1 MRPTLLPSLIPTVP
15 AMDQLW
21 IPVTLAAAL
30 AQTGRNA
37 AQRGLTERL
46 GTLGATNVR
55 FLFGLPFAALFL
67 ALALGL
73 SGAPLPGLTPRA
85 FGFAAL
91 GALAQIAATA
101 LMLQAMRTQGFG
113 LVTAWLKVE
122 PVLVAL
128 VGWAVLG
135 EALTLPMLAAIAV
148 AVAGVLVMTL
158 KPGQGRAMLSG
169 LGPAMLGLTA
179 GLAFGV
185 SAIGFRGAITALP
198 EGTFLIR
205 ALTILALTLALQTL
219 ALGLWLGLRDRAA
232 LTGSFR
238 AITPSLAAGFLGALA
253 SAFWFTG
260 FALTTAANVR
270 TLALVEV
277 VLALIVARVAF
288 GQRTSAR
295 QLTGIAILLLGVVLL
310 LRESAP

>member
-1 MRPTLLPSLIPTVP
+1 MTH
-15 AMDQLW
+15 LW
-21 IPVTLAAAL
+21 IFVTLAAAL

-55 FLFGLPFAALFL
+55 FLYGLPFACVFL
-67 ALALGL
+67 ALALWT
-73 SGAPLPGLTPRA
+73 SGSALPTLTPRA
-85 FGFAAL
+85 VTFTAL
-91 GALAQIAATA
+91 GALAQIGATA

-113 LVTAWLKVE
+113 IVTAWLKIE

-128 VGWAVLG
+128 IGWAVLD
-135 EALTLPMLAAIAV
+135 EPLTLAMLAAIAV

-158 KPGQGRAMLSG
+158 KPGQGRAMLAG
-169 LGPAMLGLTA
+169 LGPAALGLLA
-179 GLAFGV
+179 GLAFGL

-205 ALTILALTLALQTL
+205 ALTILALTLALQTV
-219 ALGLWLGLRDRAA
+219 ALGLWLAVKDRPA
-232 LTGSFR
+232 LTGSLR
-238 AITPSLAAGFLGALA
+238 AFTPSLAAGFLGALA

-270 TLALVEV
+270 TLALIEV
-277 VLALIVARVAF
+277 VFALVLARVAF
-288 GQRTSAR
+288 GQRTTRR
-295 QLTGIAILLLGVVLL
+295 QLTGILLLLLGVILL
-310 LRESAP
+310 LRANP

>member
-1 MRPTLLPSLIPTVP
+1 
-15 AMDQLW
+15 MDHLW
-21 IPVTLAAAL
+21 IPVTLAAAI

-37 AQRGLTERL
+37 TQRGLTDRL
-46 GTLGATNVR
+46 GTLGATYVR
-55 FLFGLPFAALFL
+55 FLYGLPFACAFL
-67 ALALGL
+67 ALALWL
-73 SGAPLPGLTPRA
+73 TDAPLPSLTPRA
-85 FGFAAL
+85 ATFTAL

-128 VGWAVLG
+128 IGWAVLD
-135 EALTLPMLAAIAV
+135 EPLTLPMLAAIAL

-158 KPGQGRAMLSG
+158 KPGQGRNLVTD
-169 LGPAMLGLTA
+169 LRPAALGLAA
-179 GLAFGV
+179 GLCFGL

-198 EGTFLIR
+198 EGSFLIR
-205 ALTILALTLALQTL
+205 ALTCLALSLALQTL
-219 ALGLWLGLRDRAA
+219 ALGLWLALRDRAA
-232 LTGSFR
+232 LTGSAKAF
-238 AITPSLAAGFLGALA
+238 APSLAAGFLGALA

-277 VLALIVARVAF
+277 VLALLLARMAF
-288 GQRTSAR
+288 GQRTTPR
-295 QLTGIAILLLGVVLL
+295 QLTGIAILLAGVALL
-310 LRESAP
+310 LRSQP

>member
-1 MRPTLLPSLIPTVP
+1 MVP

-21 IPVTLAAAL
+21 IPVTLAAAV

-55 FLFGLPFAALFL
+55 FLYGLPFALAFL

-73 SGAPLPGLTPRA
+73 TGSSAPTLTPHA
-85 FGFAAL
+85 VAFAAL

-128 VGWAVLG
+128 VGWAILG
-135 EALTLPMLAAIAV
+135 EALTLPMLAAISV

-158 KPGQGRAMLSG
+158 KPGQGSAMLSG
-169 LGPAMLGLTA
+169 LGPAALGLAA
-179 GLAFGV
+179 GLAFGL

-198 EGTFLIR
+198 DGGFLIR
-205 ALTILALTLALQTL
+205 ALTMLALTLALQTF
-219 ALGLWLGLRDRAA
+219 ALGLWLGIRDRAA

-238 AITPSLAAGFLGALA
+238 AIGPSLAAGFLGALA

-277 VLALIVARVAF
+277 LLALLVARFTF
-288 GQRTSAR
+288 GQRTSPR
-295 QLTGIAILLLGVVLL
+295 QLAGMAVLLLGVGLL
-310 LRESAP
+310 LRAG

>member
-1 MRPTLLPSLIPTVP
+1 
-15 AMDQLW
+15 MDHLW

-55 FLFGLPFAALFL
+55 FLFGLPFACAFLGL
-67 ALALGL
+67 ALWL
-73 SGAPLPGLTPRA
+73 SGTPPLPLTPRA
-85 FGFAAL
+85 LGFTAL
-91 GALAQIAATA
+91 GAAAQITATA
-101 LMLQAMRTQGFG
+101 LMLQAMRHRGFG
-113 LVTAWLKVE
+113 IVTAWLKVE

-128 VGWAVLG
+128 TGWAVLD
-135 EALTLPMLAAIAV
+135 EPLTLPMLGAIAV
-148 AVAGVLVMTL
+148 SIGGVLVMTL

-169 LGPAMLGLTA
+169 LGPAALGLAA
-179 GLAFGV
+179 GLCFGL

-205 ALTILALTLALQTL
+205 ALTILALSLALQTA
-219 ALGLWLGLRDRAA
+219 ALGLWLAFRDRPA

-238 AITPSLAAGFLGALA
+238 AFGPSLAAGFLGALA

-277 VLALIVARVAF
+277 IFALLLARIAF
-288 GQRTSAR
+288 GQRTSPR
-295 QLTGIAILLLGVVLL
+295 ELLGLAILLAGVALL
-310 LRESAP
+310 LRSQS

>member
-1 MRPTLLPSLIPTVP
+1 
-15 AMDQLW
+15 MDHLW

-37 AQRGLTERL
+37 TQRGLTERL

-55 FLFGLPFAALFL
+55 FLFGLPFACAFLVL
-67 ALALGL
+67 ALWLTNATI
-73 SGAPLPGLTPRA
+73 PTLTPRA
-85 FGFAAL
+85 LIFTAL
-91 GALAQIAATA
+91 GAAAQIAATA
-101 LMLQAMRTQGFG
+101 LMLQAMRNQGFG

-128 VGWAVLG
+128 IGWAVLG

-148 AVAGVLVMTL
+148 AVGGVLVMTL
-158 KPGQGRAMLSG
+158 KPGQSRSMLSG
-169 LGPAMLGLTA
+169 LAPAALGLAA
-179 GLAFGV
+179 GLAFGL

-198 EGTFLIR
+198 EGSFLIR

-219 ALGLWLGLRDRAA
+219 ALGLWLAVRDRPA
-232 LTGSFR
+232 LTGSLR
-238 AITPSLAAGFLGALA
+238 AFAPSLAAGFLGALA
-253 SAFWFTG
+253 SAGWFTG

-277 VLALIVARVAF
+277 IFALLVARLAF
-288 GQRTSAR
+288 GQRASPR
-295 QLTGIAILLLGVVLL
+295 QLAGIGILLLGVVLL
-310 LRESAP
+310 LRA

>member
-1 MRPTLLPSLIPTVP
+1 
-15 AMDQLW
+15 MDHLW

-37 AQRGLTERL
+37 TQRGLTERL

-55 FLFGLPFAALFL
+55 FLYGLPFACAFL
-67 ALALGL
+67 ALALWATD
-73 SGAPLPGLTPRA
+73 SAPLPLTPRA
-85 FGFAAL
+85 LIFTVFGAA
-91 GALAQIAATA
+91 AQIAATA
-101 LMLQAMRTQGFG
+101 LMLQAMRNQGFG

-128 VGWAVLG
+128 IGWAILG

-148 AVAGVLVMTL
+148 AVGGVLVMTL
-158 KPGQGRAMLSG
+158 KPGQGRTMLSG
-169 LGPAMLGLTA
+169 LAPAALGLAA
-179 GLAFGV
+179 GLAFGL

-198 EGTFLIR
+198 EGSFLIR

-219 ALGLWLGLRDRAA
+219 ALGLWLAVRDRPA
-232 LTGSFR
+232 LTGSLR
-238 AITPSLAAGFLGALA
+238 AFVPSLAAGFLGALA
-253 SAFWFTG
+253 SAGWFTG

-277 VLALIVARVAF
+277 IFALLVARLAF
-288 GQRTSAR
+288 GQRASPR
-295 QLTGIAILLLGVVLL
+295 QLAGIGILILGVVLL
-310 LRESAP
+310 LRA

>member
-1 MRPTLLPSLIPTVP
+1 
-15 AMDQLW
+15 MDHLW

-37 AQRGLTERL
+37 TQRGLTERL

-55 FLFGLPFAALFL
+55 FLFGLPFACAFLVL
-67 ALALGL
+67 ALWLTNATI
-73 SGAPLPGLTPRA
+73 PTLTPRA
-85 FGFAAL
+85 LIFTAL
-91 GALAQIAATA
+91 GAAAQIAATA
-101 LMLQAMRTQGFG
+101 LMLQAMRNQGFG

-128 VGWAVLG
+128 IGWAVLG

-148 AVAGVLVMTL
+148 AVSGVLVMTL
-158 KPGQGRAMLSG
+158 KPGQGRSMLSG
-169 LGPAMLGLTA
+169 LAPAALGLAA
-179 GLAFGV
+179 GLAFGL

-198 EGTFLIR
+198 EGSFLIR

-219 ALGLWLGLRDRAA
+219 ALGLWLAVRDRPA
-232 LTGSFR
+232 LTGSLR
-238 AITPSLAAGFLGALA
+238 AFAPSLAAGFLGALA
-253 SAFWFTG
+253 SAGWFTG

-277 VLALIVARVAF
+277 IFALLVARLAF
-288 GQRTSAR
+288 GQRASPR
-295 QLTGIAILLLGVVLL
+295 QLAGIGILLLGVVLL
-310 LRESAP
+310 LRA

>member
-1 MRPTLLPSLIPTVP
+1 
-15 AMDQLW
+15 MDHLW

-55 FLFGLPFAALFL
+55 FLFGLPFACAFL
-67 ALALGL
+67 ALALWL
-73 SGAPLPGLTPRA
+73 TGANLPQLTPRA
-85 FGFAAL
+85 LTFTAL
-91 GALAQIAATA
+91 GAAAQIAATA

-113 LVTAWLKVE
+113 IVTAWLKIE

-128 VGWAVLG
+128 TGWAVLG

-148 AVAGVLVMTL
+148 SIAGVLVMTL

-169 LGPAMLGLTA
+169 LGPAALGLAA
-179 GLAFGV
+179 GLCFGL

-198 EGTFLIR
+198 EGSFLIR

-219 ALGLWLGLRDRAA
+219 ALGLYLALRDRPA
-232 LTGSFR
+232 LSGSAKAFL
-238 AITPSLAAGFLGALA
+238 PSLAAGFLGALA
-253 SAFWFTG
+253 SAGWFTG

-277 VLALIVARVAF
+277 IFALLLARIAL
-288 GQRTSAR
+288 GQKATPR
-295 QLTGIAILLLGVVLL
+295 QLAGMAVMLAGVGLLLNH
-310 LRESAP
+310 PID

>member
-1 MRPTLLPSLIPTVP
+1 
-15 AMDQLW
+15 MDHLW

-55 FLFGLPFAALFL
+55 FLFGLPFACAFLGL
-67 ALALGL
+67 ALWL
-73 SGAPLPGLTPRA
+73 SGTPPLPLTPRA
-85 FGFAAL
+85 LGFTAL
-91 GALAQIAATA
+91 GAAAQITATA
-101 LMLQAMRTQGFG
+101 LMLQAMRHRGFG
-113 LVTAWLKVE
+113 IVTAWLKVE

-128 VGWAVLG
+128 TGWAVLD
-135 EALTLPMLAAIAV
+135 EPPTLPMLGAIAV
-148 AVAGVLVMTL
+148 SIGGVLVMTL

-169 LGPAMLGLTA
+169 LGPAALGLAA
-179 GLAFGV
+179 GLCFGL

-205 ALTILALTLALQTL
+205 ALTILALSLALQTA
-219 ALGLWLGLRDRAA
+219 ALGLWLAFRDRPA

-238 AITPSLAAGFLGALA
+238 AFGPSLAAGFLGALA

-277 VLALIVARVAF
+277 IFALLLARIAF
-288 GQRTSAR
+288 GQRTSPR
-295 QLTGIAILLLGVVLL
+295 ELLGLAILLAGVALL
-310 LRESAP
+310 LRSQS

>member
-1 MRPTLLPSLIPTVP
+1 MSLWV
-15 AMDQLW
+15 W
-21 IPVTLAAAL
+21 VTLAAAL

-55 FLFGLPFAALFL
+55 FLYGLPFAGLFL
-67 ALALGL
+67 ALALWFTGVP
-73 SGAPLPGLTPRA
+73 APALTPRA
-85 FGFAAL
+85 LGFAAL
-91 GALAQIAATA
+91 GAAAQIAATA

-113 LVTAWLKVE
+113 IVTAWLKVE

-128 VGWAVLG
+128 IGWAVLG

-158 KPGQGRAMLSG
+158 KPGQGRAMLAD
-169 LGPAMLGLTA
+169 LRPASLGLLA
-179 GLAFGV
+179 GLAFGL

-198 EGTFLIR
+198 DGTFLIR
-205 ALTILALTLALQTL
+205 ALTILVLSLALQTL
-219 ALGLWLGLRDRAA
+219 ALGLWLAFRDRAA
-232 LTGSFR
+232 LVGSVR
-238 AITPSLAAGFLGALA
+238 AFTPSLAAGFLGALA
-253 SAFWFTG
+253 SACWFTG

-277 VLALIVARVAF
+277 VFALLLARLAYA
-288 GQRTSAR
+288 QRASPR
-295 QLTGIAILLLGVVLL
+295 QLAGIGILLLGVVLL
-310 LRESAP
+310 LRAT

>member
-1 MRPTLLPSLIPTVP
+1 
-15 AMDQLW
+15 MDQLW
-21 IPVTLAAAL
+21 IPVTLAAAV

-55 FLFGLPFAALFL
+55 FLYGLPFALAFL

-73 SGAPLPGLTPRA
+73 TGSSAPTLTPRA
-85 FGFAAL
+85 VAFAAL

-128 VGWAVLG
+128 VGWAILG

-169 LGPAMLGLTA
+169 LGPAALGLAA
-179 GLAFGV
+179 GLAFGL

-198 EGTFLIR
+198 EGSFLIR
-205 ALTILALTLALQTL
+205 ALTMLALTLALQTF
-219 ALGLWLGLRDRAA
+219 ALGLWLGIRDRAA

-238 AITPSLAAGFLGALA
+238 AIGPSLAAGFLGALA

-277 VLALIVARVAF
+277 LLALLVARFAF
-288 GQRTSAR
+288 GQRTSPR
-295 QLTGIAILLLGVVLL
+295 QLAGMAVLLLGVGLL
-310 LRESAP
+310 LRAG

>member
-1 MRPTLLPSLIPTVP
+1 VTSLWV
-15 AMDQLW
+15 L
-21 IPVTLAAAL
+21 VTLAAAV

-37 AQRGLTERL
+37 AQKGLTDRL

-55 FLFGLPFAALFL
+55 FLYGLPFACAFL
-67 ALALGL
+67 ALALWLAG
-73 SGAPLPGLTPRA
+73 SPLPTLTSRA
-85 FGFAAL
+85 LAFTAF

-113 LVTAWLKVE
+113 IVTAWLKVE

-158 KPGQGRAMLSG
+158 KPGQGRSL
-169 LGPAMLGLTA
+169 LTDLRPATLGLLA
-179 GLAFGV
+179 GLAFGL

-198 EGTFLIR
+198 DGTFLIR
-205 ALTILALTLALQTL
+205 ALTILALTLALQT
-219 ALGLWLGLRDRAA
+219 AVLGLWLAAKDRPA

-238 AITPSLAAGFLGALA
+238 AFAPSLAAGFLGALA
-253 SAFWFTG
+253 SAGWFTA
-260 FALTTAANVR
+260 FALTSAANVR

-277 VLALIVARVAF
+277 VLALLVARFAL
-288 GQRTSAR
+288 GQRTTPR
-295 QLTGIAILLLGVVLL
+295 QLAGIAILLTGVVLL
-310 LRESAP
+310 LRAQP

>member
-1 MRPTLLPSLIPTVP
+1 
-15 AMDQLW
+15 MDHLW

-55 FLFGLPFAALFL
+55 FLFGLPFACAFL
-67 ALALGL
+67 ALALWLTG
-73 SGAPLPGLTPRA
+73 STLPHLTSRA
-85 FGFAAL
+85 LTFTVL
-91 GALAQIAATA
+91 GAAAQIAATA

-113 LVTAWLKVE
+113 IVTAWLKVE

-128 VGWAVLG
+128 TGWAVLG

-148 AVAGVLVMTL
+148 AIAGVLVMTL

-169 LGPAMLGLTA
+169 LGPAALGLAA
-179 GLAFGV
+179 GLCFGL

-198 EGTFLIR
+198 QGDFLIR
-205 ALTILALTLALQTL
+205 ALTILALSLALQTL
-219 ALGLWLGLRDRAA
+219 ALGLWLALRDRPA
-232 LTGSFR
+232 LTGSAR
-238 AITPSLAAGFLGALA
+238 AFVPSLAAGFLGALA

-277 VLALIVARVAF
+277 ILALLLARIAF
-288 GQRTSAR
+288 GQRTSPR
-295 QLTGIAILLLGVVLL
+295 ELLGLAILLTGVALL
-310 LRESAP
+310 LRSQS

>member
-1 MRPTLLPSLIPTVP
+1 MP
-15 AMDQLW
+15 LW
-21 IPVTLAAAL
+21 AWVVLAAAL

-55 FLFGLPFAALFL
+55 FLFGLPFACAFLGL
-67 ALALGL
+67 ALWAAG
-73 SGAPLPGLTPRA
+73 SAPLPLTPRA
-85 FGFAAL
+85 LGFTAL
-91 GALAQIAATA
+91 GAAAQIAATA

-113 LVTAWLKVE
+113 IVTAWLKIE

-135 EALTLPMLAAIAV
+135 ETLTLPMLAAIAV

-158 KPGQGRAMLSG
+158 KAGQGRAMLAG
-169 LGPAMLGLTA
+169 LGPATLGLAA
-179 GLAFGV
+179 GFAFGL
-185 SAIGFRGAITALP
+185 SAIGFRGAITSLP
-198 EGTFLIR
+198 QGDFLVR
-205 ALTILALTLALQTL
+205 ALTILVLSLALQTL
-219 ALGLWLGLRDRAA
+219 ALGLWLAVRDRPA
-232 LTGSFR
+232 LRGSFR
-238 AITPSLAAGFLGALA
+238 AFAPSLAAGFLGALA

-277 VLALIVARVAF
+277 IFALLLARIAF
-288 GQRTSAR
+288 GQRATAR
-295 QLTGIAILLLGVVLL
+295 QLTGIAILLIGVVLL
-310 LRESAP
+310 LNA

>member
-1 MRPTLLPSLIPTVP
+1 MT
-15 AMDQLW
+15 ALW
-21 IPVTLAAAL
+21 IPVTLAAAI

-55 FLFGLPFAALFL
+55 FLFGLPFACAFL
-67 ALALGL
+67 ALALCL
-73 SGAPLPGLTPRA
+73 TGATLPALTPRA
-85 FGFAAL
+85 LTFTAIGAA
-91 GALAQIAATA
+91 AQIAATA

-113 LVTAWLKVE
+113 IVTAWLKVE

-128 VGWAVLG
+128 TGWAVLG

-148 AVAGVLVMTL
+148 SIAGVLVMTL

-169 LGPAMLGLTA
+169 LGPAALGLSA
-179 GLAFGV
+179 GLAFGL

-198 EGTFLIR
+198 QGDFLIR

-219 ALGLWLGLRDRAA
+219 ALGLWLALRDRPA
-232 LTGSFR
+232 LTGSAR
-238 AITPSLAAGFLGALA
+238 AFAPSLAAGFLGALA

-277 VLALIVARVAF
+277 ILALALARF
-288 GQRTSAR
+288 MLGQRATSR
-295 QLTGIAILLLGVVLL
+295 QLGGIVLLLLGVILL
-310 LRESAP
+310 LRA